1 MMSSRRT
8 SILARI
14 EALVFP
20 SGERILQD
28 VVVDA
33 VSGDRVLIDGGNG
46 YGKSTLLKV
55 LAGIIP
61 TCEDGTIVGEVR
73 RSWITPLSNPDDVEG
88 PLFEQTGFIFQN
100 ADDNLASAD
109 IHEQLRFSAENFG
122 VPKEIFTRRLASI
135 GPLCG
140 DLVARKTPTYLLS
153 PGEKQRLALAGEI
166 LRGTPVLFLD
176 EPTAALD
183 EGGRRFL
190 YALLA
195 GNLPEVD
202 APPEIVIVASH
213 DREMRQLPIW
223 TKRILLQRDNR
234 PLLSPGRAE
243 RATMPAYTNAIP
255 MEMTVEVKNLTM
267 RRPGDGADAFIAK
280 GFNGTFR
287 RGDIVLISGANGS
300 GKTTLLKVLAGLR
313 PSDAGD
319 LLLGGVPIRK
329 LTNPWPSRV
338 LMLTENPKHQ
348 LVEPAVEQETGIA
361 SEIYNMDHFPVAAA
375 TLLARANAIIDLQ
388 GHVPIDA
395 RNPTSL
401 SAGEQRLLTLAM
413 LEVVPELLVLD
424 EPDRGLDADSLAYLR
439 KLIAYAAGKGAV
451 VIVTTHDSAFI
462 DDIVRTR
469 IVVPGDTAA
478 AADTHAG

>member
-1 MMSSRRT
+1 MTPSRTT

-14 EALVFP
+14 EELVFA
-20 SGERILQD
+20 SGERILRN

-33 VSGDRVLIDGGNG
+33 VSGDRLLIDGGNG
-46 YGKSTLLKV
+46 QGKSTLLKV

-61 TCEDGTIVGEVR
+61 ACEDGKVVGEVR
-73 RSWITPLSNPDDVEG
+73 RSWITPTSNPDEVEG

-109 IHEQLRFSAENFG
+109 IDEQLRFSAENFR
-122 VPKEIFTRRLASI
+122 VPKETFTRRLASI

-140 DLVARKTPTYLLS
+140 DLLRRKTPTYLLS

-166 LRGTPVLFLD
+166 LRGTAVLFLD

-195 GNLPEVD
+195 GNLPDVD
-202 APPEIVIVASH
+202 APPEIIIVASH

-223 TKRILLQRDNR
+223 TKRILLEKNHSV
-234 PLLSPGRAE
+234 LLARRAE
-243 RATMPAYTNAIP
+243 RATMPAHSNA
-255 MEMTVEVKNLTM
+255 MAMLATVEARNLKIC
-267 RRPGDGADAFIAK
+267 RPSDTGDAFVAR
-280 GFNGTFR
+280 GFSATFR
-287 RGDIVLISGANGS
+287 RGDIALISGSNGS
-300 GKTTLLKVLAGLR
+300 GKTTLLKTLAGLR
-313 PSDAGD
+313 TPDAGD
-319 LLLGGVPIRK
+319 VLLGGVPIRK
-329 LTNPWPSRV
+329 LTNPWPSRI

-348 LVEPAVEQETGIA
+348 LVEPSVKQETAMA
-361 SEIYNMDHFPVAAA
+361 SEIYNLDGFCVAPEA
-375 TLLARANAIIDLQ
+375 LLGRAHAIIGAQDAL
-388 GHVPIDA
+388 PIDG

-424 EPDRGLDADSLAYLR
+424 EPDRGLDSDSLDYLR
-439 KLIAYAAGKGAV
+439 RLIESAARQGAI

-469 IVVPGDTAA
+469 IVVPVDAA
-478 AADTHAG
+478 LAIKTDAA